1 MNAEIEQHKCYACN
15 KEAITYDVEASESCK
30 FRLCEDCLANILDS
44 AQEAFEQACMN
55 TSREPRIEVV
65 STAHL
70 KEPLNTDIYT
80 KSTKNKLLMAKCEM

>member
-1 MNAEIEQHKCYACN
+1 MELHRCYACN

-55 TSREPRIEVV
+55 TSQESQIVI

-70 KEPLNTDIYT
+70 KKPFNE
-80 KSTKNKLLMAKCEM
+80 LLCLK